1 MKRISVAAAALA
13 VGVMATAGVANAD
26 NGRHEGWKKPH
37 HHKVVRKV
45 VHRAVPTRVVRHVV
59 VRRAPVRTRTVY
71 VYRTGQ
77 HLPRNYYVNRTYYVQ
92 PTVYGLQ
99 APPPGYEWVRVG
111 NDVYLTQTST
121 GLIANVVA
129 NLIR

>member
-26 NGRHEGWKKPH
+26 NGRHEGWKKH
-37 HHKVVRKV
+37 HHHRVAPKKVVR
-45 VHRAVPTRVVRHVV
+45 HV
-59 VRRAPVRTRTVY
+59 VRRAPVRTRTVV

-77 HLPRNYYVNRTYYVQ
+77 YLPRDYYVNRTYYVQ

-99 APPPGYEWVRVG
+99 APPPGYEWVHIG
-111 NDVYLTQTST
+111 NSVYLTQTNT
-121 GLIANVVA
+121 GLISQVVA

>member
-13 VGVMATAGVANAD
+13 VGMMASAGVANAD
-26 NGRHEGWKKPH
+26 NGRHLGWKKHH
-37 HHKVVRKV
+37 HHKVVKK
-45 VHRAVPTRVVRHVV
+45 VVRH
-59 VRRAPVRTRTVY
+59 APVRTRTVY

-77 HLPRNYYVNRTYYVQ
+77 HLPRTYYTERTYYVQ
-92 PTVYGLQ
+92 PTTYGLA

-111 NDVYLTQTST
+111 NNVYLTQTET

-129 NLIR
+129 NLFR

>member
-26 NGRHEGWKKPH
+26 NGRHEGWKKHH
-37 HHKVVRKV
+37 HHKVVEKK
-45 VHRAVPTRVVRHVV
+45 VVRHVV

-77 HLPRNYYVNRTYYVQ
+77 RLPRNYYINRTYYVQ

-111 NDVYLTQTST
+111 NNVYLTQTNT

-129 NLIR
+129 NLFR